1 MNIDNKALL
10 VIFGRSNNIMK
21 KKLFSIIAAFVALFA
36 IGSCSDDIESSLDGT
51 VWVVEFSDYH
61 SDDEYS
67 ELKFFEREAY
77 ETDYRNELI
86 VSKVRYAYDYDY
98 PTVMLYPDDDEI
110 AVLKGII
117 SGDEMSVVNMSN
129 GKYIWTLTRTK

>member
-1 MNIDNKALL
+1 
-10 VIFGRSNNIMK
+10 MK
-21 KKLFSIIAAFVALFA
+21 KKLFSVIAAIVALFA
-36 IGSCSDDIESSLDGT
+36 VVSCSDDIESSLDGT
-51 VWVVEFSDYH
+51 VWVVEFSD
-61 SDDEYS
+61 DEYS
-67 ELKFFEREAY
+67 EFKFFEREAY

-117 SGDEMSVVNMSN
+117 SGDEMSVINMSN

>member
-1 MNIDNKALL
+1 
-10 VIFGRSNNIMK
+10 MK
-21 KKLFSIIAAFVALFA
+21 KKLLTIVAAFVALFT
-36 IGSCSDDIESSLDGT
+36 GVSCSDDIESSLDGT
-51 VWVVEFSDYH
+51 VWVVEHSDYH

-77 ETDYRNELI
+77 ETDYRQGLI
-86 VSKVRYAYDYDY
+86 VSTVRYAYDYDY
-98 PTVMLYPDDDEI
+98 PTVMLYPDDDKI

>member
-1 MNIDNKALL
+1 
-10 VIFGRSNNIMK
+10 MK
-21 KKLFSIIAAFVALFA
+21 KKLLTIVAALVALFT
-36 IGSCSDDIESSLDGT
+36 GVSCTDDIESSLDGT
-51 VWVVEFSDYH
+51 VWVVEH

-77 ETDYRNELI
+77 ETDYRRELI

>member
-1 MNIDNKALL
+1 
-10 VIFGRSNNIMK
+10 MK
-21 KKLFSIIAAFVALFA
+21 KKLFSIIAAFVAFFA
-36 IGSCSDDIESSLDGT
+36 VVSCSDDIESSLGGT
-51 VWVVEFSDYH
+51 VWVVEFLDYH

-67 ELKFFEREAY
+67 EFKFFEREAC